1 MHRRSRKA
9 PAAKRRHVKT
19 PARQCRESLAK
30 DASPGRDGTG
40 KRYSVITV
48 DWPEISN
55 RLRQR
60 MFLQA
65 IMSSLR
71 TMYDRNFAKRAR
83 SRSSARPDSWR
94 FLVRT
99 TQVTSYSAAWWQ
111 WGQFREAGFFS
122 CFSSKKSRSS
132 IRSASGFPG
141 VASRLSMNYCTFDVA
156 YDS

>member
-1 MHRRSRKA
+1 MPAKASHEVAARKLGTA
-9 PAAKRRHVKT
+9 VPKECGKRREFRKR
-19 PARQCRESLAK
+19 RQK
-30 DASPGRDGTG
+30 
-40 KRYSVITV
+40 KFYSVMTV

-55 RLRQR
+55 RLRHR
-60 MFLQA
+60 IFLQA
-65 IMSSLR
+65 ITSSLR
-71 TMYDRNFAKRAR
+71 TMYERNLAKRAR
-83 SRSSARPDSWR
+83 SRSSARPGSWR
-94 FLVRT
+94 FFVRT